1 MDRRKEIR
9 RWLALRDRE
18 SLTYRALSQRS
29 GVPVNTLAHWAW
41 KLKREEEGASTARA
55 FVEVVPRSDVATDSG
70 ARIEIQLR
78 CGRRIVT
85 DSSVDALHL
94 ARVVAALER
103 C

>member
-18 SLTYRALSQRS
+18 GLTYRELSQRS

-41 KLKREEEGASTARA
+41 KLKREERGASTEQT

-78 CGRRIVT
+78 CGRRV
-85 DSSVDALHL
+85 VADASIEAAQL
-94 ARVVAALER
+94 ARVVSALER